1 MNRKAIKNYARFLF
15 QELGERPEGI
25 IKDDDTTE
33 ETDLNNL
40 VNISLATVELD
51 LIPIIP
57 QEFRSSFL
65 ISLEKDKQNYHLIDD
80 LSVTDYLAMEDIYHN
95 ETAKK
100 AKGLLYVMH
109 DQIPGYKLNVD
120 ETGSRPRLWT
130 WEEKDKIGFYPIPST
145 TIADILKAFYFKMIP
160 ELLYD
165 DVDIDE
171 EAADGDG
178 ATKVFAI
185 TSSKIPVVVSSVTI
199 SYTVGATDYK
209 GTDDGAGVITGTGLT
224 GTIDYTTGA
233 IALTFTTEPDNDTTI
248 DLAATATTKHV
259 VPAFPVAAHHLIGID
274 VALQLMV
281 ADEGGARNV
290 SALYGRELSRIGGRL
305 KGLKPSLQTN
315 VRYKLSGTV
324 R

>member
-1 MNRKAIKNYARFLF
+1 MNRKAIKNYTRFLF
-15 QELGERPEGI
+15 QELSESPEGI

-57 QEFRSSFL
+57 REFRSSFL
-65 ISLEKDKQNYHLIDD
+65 ISLVKDKQSYDLVDD
-80 LSVTDYLAMEDIYHN
+80 LGVDDFLSMEDIFHN

-100 AKGLLYVMH
+100 PEGLLYVTH
-109 DQIPGYKLNVD
+109 DQIPDFRILVGESSFPKL
-120 ETGSRPRLWT
+120 WA
-130 WEEKDKIGFYPIPST
+130 WESKDVIGFYGTPKAAA
-145 TIADILKAFYFKMIP
+145 ADIFKAFYFKMIP

-165 DVDIDE
+165 DVDIDDE
-171 EAADGDG
+171 GAAGNG
-178 ATKVFAI
+178 STKVFSF
-185 TSSKIPVVVSSVTI
+185 TSSKIPVITSSVTI
-199 SYTVGATDYK
+199 SYTVGSTDYT

-233 IALTFTTEPDNDTTI
+233 IALTFTTAPDNDTTI
-248 DLAATATTKHV
+248 DLAATATNKHV
-259 VPAFPVAAHHLIGID
+259 VPAFPVVSHHLIGID

-305 KGLKPSLQTN
+305 RGLKPSLRTD
-315 VRYKLSGTV
+315 RRSKLSKLV

>member
-1 MNRKAIKNYARFLF
+1 MNRLAIKNYARFLF
-15 QELGERPEGI
+15 QELAELPEGI

-51 LIPIIP
+51 LITIIP
-57 QEFRSSFL
+57 KEFRSSFL
-65 ISLEKDKQNYHLIDD
+65 ISLVKDKQSYDLVDD
-80 LSVTDYLAMEDIYHN
+80 LSVDDFLAMEDIYHN
-95 ETAKK
+95 ETAKRP
-100 AKGLLYVMH
+100 KGLLFVTH
-109 DQIPGYKLNVD
+109 DQIPDYGILVGESSFPKLWV
-120 ETGSRPRLWT
+120 
-130 WEEKDKIGFYPIPST
+130 WESKDVIGFYGTPIAAA
-145 TIADILKAFYFKMIP
+145 ADIFKAFYFKMIP

-171 EAADGDG
+171 EGADGDG
-178 ATKVFAI
+178 ATKVFAF

-199 SYTVGATDYK
+199 SYTVGATDYT

-259 VPAFPVAAHHLIGID
+259 VPAFPKVAHHLIGID

-290 SALYGRELSRIGGRL
+290 SALYGRELSRIAIKLR
-305 KGLKPSLQTN
+305 GLKPSLQTD
-315 VRYKLSGTV
+315 RRSKLSELV